1 MVLQTLRNTRCKTW
15 MPHPKWCSVQQNDL
29 IWKNWLV
36 EKKDGIRNAIHK
48 KRDQADNFIIDI
60 SKSEVTENELNKQI
74 ENVFNSYNTQFVDT
88 IMVIKGEDVVKI
100 LKRQ

>member
-1 MVLQTLRNTRCKTW
+1 MNDPPEMVQRSTKRF
-15 MPHPKWCSVQQNDL
+15 DL
-29 IWKNWLV
+29 KELTSR
-36 EKKDGIRNAIHK
+36 KKDGIRNAIHK